1 MKLLN
6 SIHQYDIL
14 TFQWCM
20 RCRFQSI
27 ATQLSYG
34 FSKTGDGQ
42 LYIVLALLLPLVDSQ
57 NGWFFTQLGLIAFA
71 IERSTYLVLKNTLK
85 RNRPEAALQNFHSFV
100 RPSDQFS
107 FPSGHTAAAFVM
119 AGLASHFYPS
129 LAPILYLWASLV
141 GISRVFLGVHFPTD
155 VLVGAG
161 LGYSVIYY
169 VLRLF
174 G

>member
-20 RCRFQSI
+20 DCRFQSI

-42 LYIVLALLLPLVDSQ
+42 LYIVPALLLPFVDTQS
-57 NGWFFTQLGLIAFA
+57 GWLFTQLGLIAFA
-71 IERSTYLVLKNTLK
+71 IERCIYLILKNTLK
-85 RNRPEAALQNFHSFV
+85 RNRPEAALQDFHSFI

-119 AGLASHFYPS
+119 AGLAGHLYPT
-129 LAPILYLWASLV
+129 LTPVLYVWASLV
-141 GISRVFLGVHFPTD
+141 GISRIFLGVHFPTD
-155 VLVGAG
+155 VLVGAC
-161 LGYSVIYY
+161 LGSSVVYY
-169 VLRLF
+169 VLRIF